1 MADSFAAVNHDVF
14 RTCAVLATNHRVTTV
29 DVARRIVDDGGG
41 TAIGLQTCQ
50 RGVVFVE
57 GVALSLL
64 EAWRHATDGSL
75 LLGEDAV
82 RFVFE
87 LACGLH
93 SRVLGETE
101 ILGQVRTALLSARE
115 SKTQLGPIDR
125 WLQSAVAAGKRAR
138 SETSIGLGAASLA
151 SVVGDVVLTTAH
163 GPQRILVIGA
173 GSLGSRIA
181 EILRSRDPHLEL
193 VITNRTQSRA
203 VLLAERVAATAVEW
217 SQPINCQDCD
227 TIIVAVDGQ
236 DVQLSH
242 VNQRRSVH
250 IIDVGAVPQEHVR
263 TTVESRALRYTTL
276 TDCEAV
282 MNRTIQRRQLAI
294 DDVQNIIHDEVDV
307 LRRWWKVRHALQRI
321 DDLQREVD
329 VLCGGLDVDT
339 QETVAR
345 LRRNVIRSIGRHQV

>member
-1 MADSFAAVNHDVF
+1 MADSFAAVIHDVF
-14 RTCAVLATNHRVTTV
+14 RTCAVLATNHRVTTA
-29 DVARRIVDDGGG
+29 DVARRIVDDGAGS
-41 TAIGLQTCQ
+41 AVGLQTCQ

-57 GVALSLL
+57 GAAPSIL
-64 EAWRHATDGSL
+64 EDWQHTTDGTL
-75 LLGEDAV
+75 LLGEEAV

-115 SKTQLGPIDR
+115 SQTQLGPIDR

-151 SVVGDVVLTTAH
+151 SVVGDVVFATKQR
-163 GPQRILVIGA
+163 PQCVLVIGA

-181 EILRSRDPHLEL
+181 EILRSRDPQLEL
-193 VITNRTQSRA
+193 IITNRTQRRA
-203 VLLAERVAATAVEW
+203 DLLAERVAATTKEW
-217 SQPINCQDCD
+217 SQPINCRDCD

-236 DVQLSH
+236 DVQLQE
-242 VNQRRSVH
+242 VNHDRSVH
-250 IIDVGAVPQEHVR
+250 IVDVGAVPQEHVR
-263 TTVESRALRYTTL
+263 TTVESQSLRYTTL
-276 TDCEAV
+276 SDCEAV

-294 DDVQNIIHDEVDV
+294 DDVQNIIHDELDV

-345 LRRNVIRSIGRHQV
+345 LRRNVIRSIGRHRV

>member
-1 MADSFAAVNHDVF
+1 MNHDVF
-14 RTCAVLATNHRVTTV
+14 RTCAVLATNHRVTTA

-41 TAIGLQTCQ
+41 TAMGLQTCQ

-64 EAWRHATDGSL
+64 EEWRHATDGSL
-75 LLGEDAV
+75 LVGEDAV

-115 SKTQLGPIDR
+115 SQTQLGPIDR

-151 SVVGDVVLTTAH
+151 SVVGDVVFATEH
-163 GPQRILVIGA
+163 RPQRVLVVGA

-181 EILRSRDPHLEL
+181 EILRSRDPRLEL

-203 VLLAERVAATAVEW
+203 VLLAERVAATTMEW
-217 SQPINCQDCD
+217 SQPITCQQCD
-227 TIIVAVDGQ
+227 TIILAVDGQ
-236 DVQLSH
+236 DVQLSD
-242 VNQRRSVH
+242 VKQQGPLH

-263 TTVESRALRYTTL
+263 ATVESQSLRYTTL
-276 TDCEAV
+276 RDCEAV